1 MRPRADSGQTK
12 VFPMQ
17 DRPEGWGALLSGG
30 NGIRSL
36 ALAGGVALHAVN
48 VFIATTI
55 LPSVVADIGG
65 LDYYAWSTTLFVAAS
80 IVGAALSARLLQG
93 LGPRGA
99 YAAAALIFGLGS
111 MACALAP
118 TMPALLAGRIVQ
130 GLGGGFLFALSYAM
144 IRIVFAPPLWP
155 RGMAL
160 VSGMWGVATLVGP
173 AVGGI
178 FAELGAWRLAF
189 WSVVPVTA
197 LFGLMAV
204 VVLPKRETAGGGELG
219 LPLLQLVLLTLAILA
234 ISLGSIRSGLAWTAA
249 GLLAAILLL
258 ALIARVER
266 RTASRLLPQGAFS
279 LATPLGLAFASIT
292 LLTVAVTG
300 AEVFVPL
307 FLQVLHGQSPLA
319 AGYLAAAMAGG
330 WTTGSIAS
338 SGISP
343 RAVARAMIV
352 SPLVTFA
359 GMALLALLMPQA
371 VGGWL
376 FMACLLLGLALA
388 GLGVGYGWP
397 HLLTRVLKVAPAAE
411 QDLASASITTVQLFA
426 SALGAALA
434 GMIANLAGLT
444 SPGGVAGTASAAFWL
459 FAILAAAPAAAALV
473 ALRSARLAPAAGAL
487 VVRPA
492 ER

>member
-1 MRPRADSGQTK
+1 
-12 VFPMQ
+12 MQ
-17 DRPEGWGALLSGG
+17 DQPEGWGALLSGR
-30 NGIRSL
+30 NGIRSI
-36 ALAGGVALHAVN
+36 ALAGGVALHAIN

-80 IVGAALSARLLQG
+80 IVGAALSARLLLG
-93 LGPRGA
+93 FGPRGA
-99 YAAAALIFGLGS
+99 YGAAALIFGLGS

-118 TMPALLAGRIVQ
+118 SMPAMLAGRIVQ

-144 IRIVFAPPLWP
+144 IRIVFAPRLWP

-160 VSGMWGVATLVGP
+160 VSGMWGVATLIGP

-178 FAELGAWRLAF
+178 FAELGEWRLAF

-204 VVLPKRETAGGGELG
+204 IVLPKREAAGNAPPG
-219 LPLLQLVLLTLAILA
+219 LPLLQLVLLTFAILA
-234 ISLGSIRSGLAWTAA
+234 VSLGSIRPGLAWTAA
-249 GLLAAILLL
+249 GLVAAILLL
-258 ALIARVER
+258 GLIAGVER
-266 RTASRLLPQGAFS
+266 RTASRLLPRGAFS

-292 LLTVAVTG
+292 LLSVAVTG

-338 SGISP
+338 SGLAP

-352 SPLVTFA
+352 SPAITFM
-359 GMALLALLMPQA
+359 GMALLALLMPLA
-371 VGGWL
+371 AGGWP
-376 FMACLLLGLALA
+376 FTACLVLGLALA

-434 GMIANLAGLT
+434 GMIVNLAGLT

-459 FAILAAAPAAAALV
+459 FAVLALAPLAAVLV
-473 ALRSARLAPAAGAL
+473 ALRSARLASGAMDREPFI
-487 VVRPA
+487 VSMKR
-492 ER
+492 